1 MAFDVSPV
9 CGPKRPLSA
18 GAQDEAFSR
27 YQLDLTAD
35 EMAAIDRWSSMAG
48 FRTRKEFLLNAITL
62 FQWAA
67 KQVMP
72 GRTICAIDERSGEVH
87 HLEMPALAAIS
98 ECAARRSTRKRG
110 AGVPLDLDGP
120 SMRFCHGSEEN
131 KNTMPSPPVEWIP
144 EAEDD
149 LADTITI
156 AMNVRR
162 KA

>member
-1 MAFDVSPV
+1 MRST
-9 CGPKRPLSA
+9 S
-18 GAQDEAFSR
+18 E
-27 YQLDLTAD
+27 
-35 EMAAIDRWSSMAG
+35 
-48 FRTRKEFLLNAITL
+48 
-62 FQWAA
+62 AA
-67 KQVMP
+67 KFTTWRCPRLPRYRNVP
-72 GRTICAIDERSGEVH
+72 
-87 HLEMPALAAIS
+87 
-98 ECAARRSTRKRG
+98 RRRLTRKRG

-149 LADTITI
+149 LRGYITI